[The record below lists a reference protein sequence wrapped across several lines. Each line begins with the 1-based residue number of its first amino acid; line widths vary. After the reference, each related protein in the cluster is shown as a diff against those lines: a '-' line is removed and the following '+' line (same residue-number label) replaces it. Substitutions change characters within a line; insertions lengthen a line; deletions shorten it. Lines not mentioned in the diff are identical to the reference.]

1 MSGMGR
7 CSISVG
13 RINPSRTLMA
23 GHSRDIGRYEE
34 ESSDGFFDFRRGII
48 TEDFQIAGI
57 VLVFSEILKI
67 SVK

>member
-1 MSGMGR
+1 
-7 CSISVG
+7 
-13 RINPSRTLMA
+13 MA